1 MSFKLGF
8 DEIDGKDEGIKL
20 GSLVRVGLDVE
31 GIVLIDGREDPRVL
45 GENEG

>member
-8 DEIDGKDEGIKL
+8 DEIDGEDGIKL

>member
-8 DEIDGKDEGIKL
+8 DEIDGKDASIKL

-31 GIVLIDGREDPRVL
+31 GTVLVDG
-45 GENEG
+45 